1 MHRVAIPD
9 PLKYSNHE
17 NTSDIKVLGQ
27 GGGGYVCLGFQ
38 GTPKK
43 PHRVSESLL
52 QVRTHVVGP
61 EDEKNTQNEDLR
73 MGLGFRKGQ
82 ATRV

>member
-1 MHRVAIPD
+1 M
-9 PLKYSNHE
+9 
-17 NTSDIKVLGQ
+17 
-27 GGGGYVCLGFQ
+27 CLGFQ